1 MLYNEML
8 YFETLSLEKKV
19 SFVFESLQINDLK
32 NTSNAEIKE
41 IEKEIKKDKY
51 KKYFDKLEI
60 PQELKTT
67 FEFTKFDLYIART
80 FGFGITSLI
89 GPVLNFLNTFKINFK
104 LEEAILLL
112 FAILFSIVN
121 KQTLTAIDGIQNKSI
136 LSLIKYFATLG
147 VNKLL
152 EYIAYTSISI
162 PIASNILS
170 SIKGEAINWKQIV
183 GGTALGVGS
192 HLVRSF
198 LNKVQNKMQN
208 KFKEQSIK

>member
-1 MLYNEML
+1 MLYNEIL
-8 YFETLSLEKKV
+8 YFETLSLEKKAL
-19 SFVFESLQINDLK
+19 FIFESLQVNDLK

-41 IEKEIKKDKY
+41 IQKEMQKDKY

-89 GPVLNFLNTFKINFK
+89 GPILNFLNTFKINFK
-104 LEEAILLL
+104 PEEAALLL
-112 FAILFSIVN
+112 ISILFSIIN
-121 KQTLTAIDGIQNKSI
+121 KQTLTAIDGIKNKSI
-136 LSLIKYFATLG
+136 LSLIKYFTTLG

-162 PIASNILS
+162 PIASNILNS
-170 SIKGEAINWKQIV
+170 VKGETIDWKQIV
-183 GGTALGVGS
+183 GGTALGISS

-198 LNKVQNKMQN
+198 LNKVQNK
-208 KFKEQSIK
+208 FKE